1 VNTLAELAA
10 LIGKQS
16 GIRLGAAQMGS
27 VAAAVERLGDG
38 DPAALLRRVRGEGG
52 DLLLQRL
59 IGEVTVKETSFLR
72 DAGQLATIDWPSLLE
87 GARRRGAQ
95 NARIWSAACSTG
107 EEPYTLAVLA
117 AEALGASGPPVEI
130 LGTDIATAALD
141 EARSGRYDPRALRN
155 LDARLA
161 DRHFSVEAGRHV
173 VAPHLREMVSF
184 RQHNLAQDTA
194 PPSGEAV
201 FDLIL
206 CRNVLIYFDRRVV
219 DRVVAGL
226 SRALAPGGTL
236 VLGTADRLCIARPA
250 IRPIASPSA
259 RSERIAGGG
268 RGTGGASEALRDEE
282 PLAAAVRLADTGR
295 FQEARDAVA
304 AAVQDDPM
312 NAAAHFIRG
321 TVELAGG
328 DPEAAVTAFRRAL
341 YVDGDFG
348 PAAFQL
354 GRAYDALDR
363 EPAARAAYQRALR
376 TFDPASTRHAGLL
389 GHVDIGDLAAACR
402 VRLQR
407 DGIGGASLE

>member
-1 VNTLAELAA
+1 
-10 LIGKQS
+10 
-16 GIRLGAAQMGS
+16 MGS
-27 VAAAVERLGDG
+27 VAAAVERLGAG
-38 DPAALLRRVRGEGG
+38 DPAALLRGVRGEGG

-141 EARSGRYDPRALRN
+141 QARSGRYDPRALRN

-268 RGTGGASEALRDEE
+268 PGTGGAPEALRDEE
-282 PLAAAVRLADTGR
+282 PLAAAVRLADAGR

-376 TFDPASTRHAGLL
+376 TFDPASTRHVGLL